1 MKWIREEDWEGLM
14 AFLPCAT
21 PSAWVDAAR
30 VNEETLL
37 LNHCYLEQCA
47 ARTAMTLMF
56 RCPDR
61 PELLAKMSKLAR
73 EELHHFDQVH
83 KILHE
88 RGYRYRILRP
98 SRYAGRLNGAIRKEQ
113 PEQLIDTLIVGA
125 YIEARS
131 CERFAALVPHL
142 EEVLATF
149 YGSLLRSE
157 ARHFRDYLTLAEAY
171 SSGPIEDRIEFF
183 GEIEREAI
191 ESPDPDF
198 RFHSGVPESKV
209 EWP

>member
-1 MKWIREEDWEGLM
+1 
-14 AFLPCAT
+14 
-21 PSAWVDAAR
+21 
-30 VNEETLL
+30 
-37 LNHCYLEQCA
+37 
-47 ARTAMTLMF
+47 
-56 RCPDR
+56 
-61 PELLAKMSKLAR
+61 
-73 EELHHFDQVH
+73 LHHFDQVH
-83 KILHE
+83 AILHE
-88 RGYRYRILRP
+88 RGYQYRILRP
-98 SRYAGRLNGAIRKEQ
+98 SRYAGRLNGAVRKFQ

-142 EEVLATF
+142 DEELATF

-171 SSGPIEDRIEFF
+171 SSGSIEDRIAFF

-198 RFHSGVPESKV
+198 RFHSGVPAVKGDR
-209 EWP
+209 P

>member
-1 MKWIREEDWEGLM
+1 MKWIKENDWQELM
-14 AFLPCAT
+14 AFLPCTT
-21 PSAWVDAAR
+21 PSAWVDAAKL
-30 VNEETLL
+30 NEETLL

-61 PELLAKMSKLAR
+61 PKLLVKMSKLVR

-83 KILHE
+83 KILQE

-98 SRYAGRLNGAIRKEQ
+98 SRYAGRLNEAIRKKQ

-131 CERFAALVPHL
+131 CERFAVLVPHL
-142 EEVLATF
+142 DEQLATF

-157 ARHFRDYLTLAEAY
+157 ARHFRDYLMLAEAY
-171 SSGPIEDRIEFF
+171 SSCPIGDRIECF

-198 RFHSGVPESKV
+198 RFHSGVPESKGV
-209 EWP
+209 MP

>member
-1 MKWIREEDWEGLM
+1 MKWIQEDDWKELM
-14 AFLPCAT
+14 AFLPCTT
-21 PSAWVDAAR
+21 PSVWVDAAKL
-30 VNEETLL
+30 NLEILL

-56 RCPDR
+56 RCPER
-61 PELLAKMSKLAR
+61 PELLAKMSKLVR
-73 EELHHFDQVH
+73 EELNHFDQVH

-98 SRYAGRLNGAIRKEQ
+98 SRYAGRLNGAIRKKQ

-131 CERFAALVPHL
+131 CERFAVLVPHL
-142 EEVLATF
+142 DEQLATF

-171 SSGPIEDRIEFF
+171 SSGSIEDRIEYF
-183 GEIEREAI
+183 GKIEQEAI

-198 RFHSGVPESKV
+198 RFHSGVPESKSV
-209 EWP
+209 MP